1 MKGDMLLIQG
11 SAQGS
16 TLTGTLYEEG
26 EEAPRFTGAPDG
38 DAPFVWI
45 CDEFYE
51 VASGGAVQSLG
62 NREVNVA
69 FESPM
74 PRGFETRTRAVEAAK
89 EHIRTQFVRMGV
101 TAARVEIHVLDPESS
116 SRSPVEP

>member
-1 MKGDMLLIQG
+1 MLLIQG
-11 SAQGS
+11 SAVGA

-38 DAPFVWI
+38 DAPYVWI

-74 PRGFETRTRAVEAAK
+74 PRGFETRPRAVAAAK
-89 EHIRTQFVRMGV
+89 EHIRTQFVRVGV
-101 TAARVEIHVLDPESS
+101 TAAAVEISVIDSDSADP
-116 SRSPVEP
+116 SPADS